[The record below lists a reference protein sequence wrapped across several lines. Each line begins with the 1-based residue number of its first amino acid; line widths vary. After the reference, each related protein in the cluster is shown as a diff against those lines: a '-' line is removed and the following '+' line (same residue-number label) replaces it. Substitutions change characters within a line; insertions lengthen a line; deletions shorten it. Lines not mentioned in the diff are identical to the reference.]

1 MKRLDMNNSDDCDP
15 HDNIK
20 PYHDMDEDDRAFAIH
35 SARYILEDVSME
47 KLAEISGLP
56 LGVIS
61 AAFDNIFVTKD
72 YVRPPK
78 RNKRPQRI
86 V

>member
-1 MKRLDMNNSDDCDP
+1 MKRLAMNNSEDYDP
-15 HDNIK
+15 HDNTK
-20 PYHDMDEDDRAFAIH
+20 PYHDMDDDDRAFAIH
-35 SARYILEDVSME
+35 SARYILEDVCME

-78 RNKRPQRI
+78 PNKRPQLI